1 VRGLALIVAMTVA
14 VAMAVAPVAT
24 GASADRGGPGSVAA
38 KAKKKCKKG
47 KARFRRK
54 CVKRCPSG
62 YVKKRS
68 SRGPVCARKPKP
80 QPLPQP
86 QPQPTPP
93 APGGNP
99 APNPDQ
105 VQLTRDDAA
114 GQSALAVGDL
124 LLERAQFGA
133 SGRTAEYDRISLY
146 SNSQFRLSIR
156 DWNDVSGEIPRSCSE
171 GNWVFKEGYTYA
183 VQGGGTVVKL
193 GITASGGSGDEVFI
207 FHNADPNAVYLVV
220 NGQAVR
226 FEKNPNMNQGC

>member
-1 VRGLALIVAMTVA
+1 
-14 VAMAVAPVAT
+14 VAT
-24 GASADRGGPGSVAA
+24 TPALAGATADPGGGGARAA
-38 KAKKKCKKG
+38 QAKKCKKG
-47 KARFRRK
+47 KARHRGK
-54 CVKRCPSG
+54 CVKKCPAG
-62 YVKKRS
+62 FKKKTTAR
-68 SRGPVCARKPKP
+68 RGRVCVRKPKP
-80 QPLPQP
+80 NPNP

-99 APNPDQ
+99 APNPNQ
-105 VQLTRDDAA
+105 VQLTRNDAA
-114 GQSALAVGDL
+114 GQAALAVGDL

-146 SNSQFRLSIR
+146 GNGQFRLSIR

-171 GNWVFKEGYTYA
+171 GTWTFKEGYTYT

-193 GITASGGSGDEVFI
+193 GIAASGGSGDGVFI
-207 FHNADPNAVYLVV
+207 FHNADPNAVYLLV